1 MFDYPVQAMFQFSM
15 CFGAV
20 LMMCSVQ
27 CEFPC
32 YLLLVLCFSS
42 ACISMLSSPC
52 TVFQFSVYF
61 HAILS
66 LHCVSVQ
73 CVFPCYP
80 LLVLC
85 FSSVCVFTLSCPR
98 YVSVQHVFWH
108 CPLPMA
114 CLVQRVFPGYPL
126 LMMCFSSACISM
138 LSSPYDMFSSVCI
151 SMLSSPYAVFQFS
164 MYFGA
169 ILMMCSVQCISMLFL
184 SLCCV
189 SV

>member
-1 MFDYPVQAMFQFSM
+1 
-15 CFGAV
+15 
-20 LMMCSVQ
+20 
-27 CEFPC
+27 
-32 YLLLVLCFSS
+32 
-42 ACISMLSSPC
+42 MLSSPC
-52 TVFQFSVYF
+52 AVFQFSVYF

-85 FSSVCVFTLSCPR
+85 FSSVCIFTLSCPR

-114 CLVQRVFPGYPL
+114 CFVQRVFPGYPL

-151 SMLSSPYAVFQFS
+151 SVLSSPYAVFQFS

-169 ILMMCSVQCISMLFL
+169 ILMMCSVQCVSPCCFSPCAVFQFSMYFGAILMM
-184 SLCCV
+184 C